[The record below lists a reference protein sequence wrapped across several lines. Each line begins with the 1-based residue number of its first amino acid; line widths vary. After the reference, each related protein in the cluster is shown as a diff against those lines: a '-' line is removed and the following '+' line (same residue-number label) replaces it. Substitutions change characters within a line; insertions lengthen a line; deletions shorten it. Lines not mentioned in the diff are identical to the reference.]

1 MLTDAAE
8 KAEREREEEV
18 RRHAVMHAAKQAESE
33 QSVMELEEL
42 QVQAGT
48 LIVAAIA
55 CMACRTL
62 FQCTCFRLCHA
73 ILGVYPREQ
82 WWFPA

>member
-55 CMACRTL
+55 
-62 FQCTCFRLCHA
+62 
-73 ILGVYPREQ
+73 Y
-82 WWFPA
+82 